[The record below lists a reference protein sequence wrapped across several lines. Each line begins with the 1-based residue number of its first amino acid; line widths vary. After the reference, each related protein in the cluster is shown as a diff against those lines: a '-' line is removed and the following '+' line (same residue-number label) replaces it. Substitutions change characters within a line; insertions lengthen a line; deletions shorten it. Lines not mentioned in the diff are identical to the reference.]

1 MNAERRS
8 RDSISTQVV
17 IVGAGPA
24 GLLLGHLLHR
34 AGIASVILERRDRRH
49 AEERIRAGVL
59 EQGTIDTLDEAG
71 VGGRMHRE
79 GLAHDGIELLFG
91 GRRHR
96 IDLKALSGGR
106 AILVYGQHEVVK
118 DLIAVRI
125 DAGLP
130 LFFDVSDVAL
140 HGIDGDRPAVS
151 YVRDGTTQCIDCDYI
166 AGCDGFHGVSR
177 PSIPDGVL
185 KIFERVYP
193 FAWLGILAEAAPSLH
208 ELVYASHERGFALF
222 SMRSEKIT
230 RLYLQCAPDEA
241 LAEWSDARIW
251 QELHRRLAC
260 DDGWKPN
267 EGPIVQKGITP
278 MRSFVAE
285 PMQFGRLFL
294 AGDAAHIVP
303 PTGAKGMNLAVAD
316 VRALSKAMI
325 AHYAG
330 EGDAKLADYSATCLK
345 RVWRAEHYSWWMTSM
360 LHRFPDNTPFMDR
373 IQRAELEYVTSS
385 EAGGRV
391 LAENYAGLPFAD

>member
-1 MNAERRS
+1 MR
-8 RDSISTQVV
+8 TQ
-17 IVGAGPA
+17 IAIIGAGPA

-34 AGIASVILERRDRRH
+34 AGIDNVILERHDRRH

-59 EQGTIDTLDEAG
+59 EQGSVDTLDQAG
-71 VGGRMHRE
+71 VGERMHRE
-79 GLAHDGIELLFG
+79 GLLHEGIELLFD

-106 AILVYGQHEVVK
+106 SILVYGQHEVVK
-118 DLIAVRI
+118 DLIAARLAA
-125 DAGLP
+125 DLP
-130 LFFDVSDVAL
+130 LVFEAALVAL
-140 HGIDGDRPAVS
+140 HDIDRDHPSVT
-151 YVRDGTTQCIDCDYI
+151 YVKDGKTQRIDCDFI
-166 AGCDGFHGVSR
+166 AGCDGFHGVCR
-177 PSIPDGVL
+177 PAIPDGAL

-230 RLYLQCAPDEA
+230 RLYLQCAPDED
-241 LAEWSDARIW
+241 LAEWTDARIW

-260 DDGWKPN
+260 DDGWAPN
-267 EGPIVQKGITP
+267 EGRILQKGVTP

-285 PMQFGRLFL
+285 PMRYGRLFL

-316 VRALSKAMI
+316 VRVLSKALS
-325 AHYAG
+325 AHYG
-330 EGDAKLADYSATCLK
+330 GDGDAKLAAYSAICLA

-360 LHRFPDNTPFMDR
+360 LHRFPDNTPFIER
-373 IQRAELEYVTSS
+373 LQRAELEYVTSS

-391 LAENYAGLPFAD
+391 LAENYVGLPFVD

>member
-1 MNAERRS
+1 MTHRMR
-8 RDSISTQVV
+8 TQVV

-34 AGIASVILERRDRRH
+34 AGIDSVILERHDRRY

-59 EQGTIDTLDEAG
+59 EQGSIDTLDEAG
-71 VGGRMHRE
+71 VGERMHRE
-79 GLAHDGIELLFG
+79 GLPHDGIELLFDG
-91 GRRHR
+91 QRHR

-106 AILVYGQHEVVK
+106 GILVYGQHEVVK
-118 DLIAVRI
+118 DLIAARL

-130 LFFDVSDVAL
+130 IEFDVSDVAL
-140 HGIDGDRPAVS
+140 HDIDRDLPSVS
-151 YVRDGTTQCIDCDYI
+151 YLRDGVTHRIACDTI
-166 AGCDGFHGVSR
+166 AGCDGFHGVCR
-177 PSIPDGVL
+177 PSIPEGVL

-193 FAWLGILAEAAPSLH
+193 FAWLGILAEAAPSRQ

-230 RLYLQCAPDEA
+230 RLYLQCAPEED
-241 LAEWSDARIW
+241 LAQWSHARIW
-251 QELHRRLAC
+251 DELRRRLAC

-267 EGPIVQKGITP
+267 EGTILQKGVTP

-285 PMQFGRLFL
+285 PMQYGRLYL

-303 PTGAKGMNLAVAD
+303 PTGAKGMNLAIAD
-316 VRALSKAMI
+316 VRVLSKALI
-325 AHYAG
+325 ARYAG
-330 EGDAKLADYSATCLK
+330 EGDEKLAAYSATCLK

-360 LHRFPDNTPFMDR
+360 LHRFPDNTPFIER
-373 IQRAELEYVTSS
+373 LQRAELEYVTSS

-391 LAENYAGLPFAD
+391 LAENYVGLPFNDS

>member
-1 MNAERRS
+1 MR
-8 RDSISTQVV
+8 TQVV

-34 AGIASVILERRDRRH
+34 AGIDNVVLERHDRRY

-59 EQGTIDTLDEAG
+59 EQGSVDTLDEAG
-71 VGGRMHRE
+71 VGERMHRE
-79 GLAHDGIELLFG
+79 GLRHDGIELLFDG
-91 GRRHR
+91 TRHR

-118 DLIAVRI
+118 DLIAARL
-125 DAGLP
+125 DAGMP
-130 LFFDVSDVAL
+130 LEFEVSVVEL
-140 HGIDGDRPAVS
+140 HDIDRDRPSLS
-151 YVRDGTTQCIDCDYI
+151 YVKHGETHRIECDYI
-166 AGCDGFHGVSR
+166 AGCDGFHGVCR

-185 KIFERVYP
+185 KVFERIYP
-193 FAWLGILAEAAPSLH
+193 FAWLGILVEAAPSLQ
-208 ELVYASHERGFALF
+208 ELVYASHERGFALY

-230 RLYLQCAPDEA
+230 RLYLQCAPDEN
-241 LAEWSDARIW
+241 LAQWSHARIW
-251 QELHRRLAC
+251 DELRRRLAC
-260 DDGWKPN
+260 DDGWTPN
-267 EGPIVQKGITP
+267 EGPIVQKGVTP

-285 PMQFGRLFL
+285 PMQSGRLFL

-316 VRALSKAMI
+316 VRVLSKALI

-330 EGDAKLADYSATCLK
+330 EGDAKLSAYSATCLK

-360 LHRFPDNTPFMDR
+360 LHRFPDNTPFVER
-373 IQRAELEYVTSS
+373 LQRAELEYITSS
-385 EAGGRV
+385 DAGGRV
-391 LAENYAGLPFAD
+391 LAENYVGLPFVD